1 MPLSMLW
8 RRLMLEPE
16 ETRRA
21 LVVPAL
27 VWEAPPATS
36 RDSGTWR
43 LTGSEVVPEA
53 RLPGESLVL
62 MVEKATAQA
71 STFPAGVTLGR
82 AESNDLVI
90 EDATVSR
97 FHAWVH
103 HDVREGSWLVVDA
116 ESRTGTWV
124 NGQKLLPRQ
133 RRALVDG
140 DELRLGDAVLRFLL
154 ADSLLAY
161 VRDRSG

>member
-1 MPLSMLW
+1 
-8 RRLMLEPE
+8 MLEPE
-16 ETRRA
+16 ETRGA

-27 VWEAPPATS
+27 VWEAPPASS

-43 LTGSEVVPEA
+43 LTGSEVVPEP

-62 MVEKATAQA
+62 MLEKAAAHA

-82 AESNDLVI
+82 ADSNDLVI
-90 EDATVSR
+90 EDASVSR
-97 FHAWVH
+97 FHAWIH
-103 HDVREGSWLVVDA
+103 HDEREGSWLVVDA

-124 NGQKLLPRQ
+124 NGQKLVARQ
-133 RRALVDG
+133 RRALADG

-154 ADSLLAY
+154 ADSLMAY